1 MTIQTKTI
9 LKVGYDFV
17 LAFIVYNYP
26 GVSELKKISFTE
38 LSNEFLGLLLGVVL
52 LIIRVAVGA
61 LEYRSKRRVEKEAQ
75 EDRSMDIEGKR
86 LENELKQET
95 LAKMRLESDRLQLE
109 IQHSAADL
117 KKKLVDAE
125 AQEIMNFAIAE
136 DALKEII
143 EERKTVHDLVQNYLK
158 VKSKNN
164 GRLS

>member
-1 MTIQTKTI
+1 MTIPTKTT
-9 LKVGYDFV
+9 LKIGCD
-17 LAFIVYNYP
+17 LIIAFIVYKYP
-26 GVSELKKISFTE
+26 GVSDLTKITLSE
-38 LSNEFLGLLLGVVL
+38 LSNELLGLLLGFVL
-52 LIIRVAVGA
+52 LVLRIAVGA
-61 LEYRSKRRVEKEAQ
+61 LEYRTKRRIEKEAQ

-125 AQEIMNFAIAE
+125 AQEILNFAIAE

-158 VKSKNN
+158 VKSRKIKKIP
-164 GRLS
+164 